1 MQLQFWYFS
10 IVNSCCNNKMCPS
23 QFLVIACPLARRVQ
37 LFKVLLYRGRTACNY
52 EMPPLECVVSAT
64 ILCHMKNTGESKVV
78 LFFTACSAL
87 KSAFVERKNC
97 LQLSNAASW
106 MFCPNSSP
114 LPNEEHG
121 ECKVFLL
128 FIPFF
133 LQRYSKHVCSV
144 WSYVSIW
151 PIGQLRHVQSGR
163 DKKGSSLLSRKY
175 SSWISV
181 HLGICLEGVILYVLF
196 NYRYYS

>member
-23 QFLVIACPLARRVQ
+23 QFLVIACPLARCVQ
-37 LFKVLLYRGRTACNY
+37 LSKVLLYRRRNA
-52 EMPPLECVVSAT
+52 CVVSAT
-64 ILCHMKNTGESKVV
+64 ILCQMKNTGESKVV
-78 LFFTACSAL
+78 LLFTACSTL

-106 MFCPNSSP
+106 MCCPNSSP

-144 WSYVSIW
+144 WSYVSKW
-151 PIGQLRHVQSGR
+151 PIGQLKHVQSGR

-175 SSWISV
+175 SSCISV